1 MWRFGTFSAMPSRC
15 GARTRPCAAA
25 VSAFCAP
32 NAGERLLVYARE
44 HGGERLT
51 VAINAGEESVQLPE
65 APANVLWGE
74 GLEDAAL
81 AAYSF
86 VMYVG

>member
-1 MWRFGTFSAMPSRC
+1 MRAES
-15 GARTRPCAAA
+15 
-25 VSAFCAP
+25 
-32 NAGERLLVYARE
+32 GERLLVYARE